1 MMKDATFRAEQWN
14 GRYDSHV
21 EPINRFV
28 DSLIVEGESTGKGW
42 IPYVAPWHGGAEARV
57 LSILRDPGPK
67 THKEGGSGMLCIEN
81 DDPTAAKQ
89 CELFAGKLTARDVT
103 PWNAY
108 PWYINKPPTAH
119 QVSQGANILDRLL
132 ALMPRVRVVLLQGG
146 HAQQAWKKFALIA
159 PSTIAKRGL
168 VAVPTFHPGNQALQ
182 TSDPLERQRRIDR
195 RIQAIDE
202 VVAVLKS

>member
-1 MMKDATFRAEQWN
+1 M
-14 GRYDSHV
+14 
-21 EPINRFV
+21 
-28 DSLIVEGESTGKGW
+28 
-42 IPYVAPWHGGAEARV
+42 PYVAPWHGGAEARV

-89 CELFAGKLTARDVT
+89 CELFAGKLTARDIT

-119 QVSQGANILDRLL
+119 QVSQGAKVLDRLV

-182 TSDPLERQRRIDR
+182 TSDPVERQRRIDR

-202 VVAVLKS
+202 VVAVLNS